1 VFGYPFGC
9 GSRGGGIVGIQVQG
23 VLPLVGSHV
32 HLRLNQR
39 PALVGLVLTFFA
51 WLLALLGA
59 RLNLLGSSELLVYDW
74 FVTHRD
80 LGPPPE
86 TLVLVDFDNDT
97 IRAVGTYP
105 VPRGILAKSIA
116 RIAAGHPELIGLDW
130 ILSEPRTEAED
141 RQLADAI
148 DHAGNLILTDA
159 FASNQL
165 LGNEPLPAF
174 QAGALDVAFANF
186 PVDGDGIVRR
196 MLLGVERSG
205 RDTKARQVWLSMPAS
220 LMMYHQDKPP
230 TPPKTGGPA
239 IWRFD
244 NTEVPLDGTQW
255 KSALIGYWS
264 RSPVVTFSAKQV
276 LDANFDPNVF
286 KGKIVLVG
294 QSNSEAKDLYATPA
308 FRFQSSARRP
318 LTCGAAIHAA
328 ALATL
333 LTGKSIRVL
342 DDRWLWALNLL
353 FVGMVIAL
361 ILGLKPAFSIPAA
374 LLSAA
379 GIFLLAW
386 LLFLKQGLW
395 MKVVSSEAGI
405 CLAIPAGLGYRLIQ
419 QRRERWEVMG
429 LLEHYLSPQVAD
441 EVWRRHQQGENVL
454 RGEQRTVTVLFSDIR
469 DFTKTTAGKAPE
481 DVLQW
486 LNRYLAEMDAIIRS
500 NGGMLNKFIGD
511 GIMVLFGAPQNIE
524 VKDGACRA
532 VRTALQMIERV
543 KELNSDARS
552 DNLPLSA
559 EIRIGVG
566 IHTGLVSAGNVG
578 SSERFEYTVI
588 GDTVNL
594 ASRLEAQTKEFKTPL
609 VFSPQTWEL
618 VRDFFKTAPLGEAE
632 VRGFSGKI
640 PLFTAQET
648 ASKAQQ

>member
-1 VFGYPFGC
+1 VW
-9 GSRGGGIVGIQVQG
+9 
-23 VLPLVGSHV
+23 
-32 HLRLNQR
+32 HLFFYRR
-39 PALVGLVLTFFA
+39 PALAGLVITFFA
-51 WLLALLGA
+51 WLLAVVAA
-59 RLNLLGSSELLVYDW
+59 RLNLLDSTELLVYDW
-74 FVTHRD
+74 FVTHRN
-80 LGPPPE
+80 LGPPSE
-86 TLVLVDFDNDT
+86 TLVFVDFDNDT
-97 IRAVGTYP
+97 IRALGTYP
-105 VPRGILAKSIA
+105 VPRGVLAKSVA
-116 RIAAGHPELIGLDW
+116 RITEGYPELIGLDW
-130 ILSEPRTEAED
+130 ILSEPRNEAED

-159 FASNQL
+159 FASYQL
-165 LGNEPLPAF
+165 LGNEPLPVF

-205 RDTKARQVWLSMPAS
+205 RDAKAGQVWLSMPAS
-220 LMMYHQDKPP
+220 LMMYHQGKPP
-230 TPPKTGGPA
+230 TPPKAGGPA
-239 IWRFD
+239 IWHFD

-264 RSPVVTFSAKQV
+264 QSALATFSAKQV
-276 LDANFDPNVF
+276 LEANFDPTVF
-286 KGKIVLVG
+286 NGKIVLVG
-294 QSNSEAKDLYATPA
+294 QSNSEAKDLYATPG
-308 FRFQSSARRP
+308 FRFQSSTRRP

-342 DDRWLWALNLL
+342 DDRSLWVLNLL
-353 FVGMVIAL
+353 FVGVVIAL
-361 ILGLKPAFSIPAA
+361 ILGLKPAYSIPAA
-374 LLSAA
+374 LLSA
-379 GIFLLAW
+379 GGVLLLAW

-395 MKVVSSEAGI
+395 LKVVSSEAGI

-419 QRRERWEVMG
+419 QRRERWEAMG

-441 EVWRRHQQGENVL
+441 EVWRRHQEGENVL
-454 RGEQRTVTVLFSDIR
+454 RGQQRTVTVLFSDIR

-486 LNRYLAEMDAIIRS
+486 LNHYLAAMDVIIRS

-511 GIMVLFGAPQNIE
+511 GIMVLFGAPENVE
-524 VKDGACRA
+524 AKDGACRA

-552 DNLPLSA
+552 NNLPLSA

-578 SSERFEYTVI
+578 SGERLEYTVI
-588 GDTVNL
+588 GETVNL

-618 VRDFFKTAPLGEAE
+618 VRDCFKTAPLGEAE

-640 PLFTAQET
+640 RLFTVHEI
-648 ASKAQQ
+648 ASEAQQ